1 MTARFLYVLNAFLSK
16 EMPRSACIME
26 AEPDQNRND
35 DQMVMVA
42 NDLWKVYRLGE
53 IEYPALRG
61 VSFRAKRGEYIA
73 IVGPSGSGKSTLLNI
88 MGALDRP
95 TRGTMMIDGLDVSK
109 LSDNKLAELRN
120 KKLGFVFQTFNLLSY
135 MSAAENVE
143 TPLVAAGVPPEL
155 RRKRSYELLE
165 MVGLKGFERNR
176 PSMLSGGQQQRVAIA
191 RALANDPQIIL
202 ADEPTGNLDSKS
214 SLEIIDILRGL
225 NREKGVTVIMVT
237 HNLELTAH
245 CDKVWYFRD
254 GKIEREEVLHA
265 K

>member
-1 MTARFLYVLNAFLSK
+1 MGG
-16 EMPRSACIME
+16 EQ
-26 AEPDQNRND
+26 DQRGGNN
-35 DQMVMVA
+35 QAVMVA
-42 NDLWKVYRLGE
+42 NDLWKIYKLGE

-61 VSFRAKRGEYIA
+61 VSFKAKRGEYIA

-95 TRGTMMIDGLDVSK
+95 TRGVMMIDGADIST
-109 LSDNKLAELRN
+109 LSDNKLADLRN

-214 SLEIIDILRGL
+214 SLEIIDILRKL
-225 NREKGVTVIMVT
+225 NAEKGVTVIMVT
-237 HNLELTAH
+237 HNLELTVY
-245 CDKVWYFRD
+245 CDRIWYFRD
-254 GKIEREEVLHA
+254 GRIEKEEVLHA